1 MVVMTDHVVEAFVKG
16 PAVSALLV
24 AAAMILRQIYSP
36 DFHYYSSMSI
46 LPNSVSES
54 ICADT

>member
-24 AAAMILRQIYSP
+24 AAAMILITTIRQCQYHP
-36 DFHYYSSMSI
+36 K
-46 LPNSVSES
+46 SVSES